1 MEIEVEVEEVKEV
14 KELEMGGGSWVAGDL
29 GGLV

>member
-1 MEIEVEVEEVKEV
+1 MEIEVEEVKEV
-14 KELEMGGGSWVAGDL
+14 KELEMGGGSCVAGDL